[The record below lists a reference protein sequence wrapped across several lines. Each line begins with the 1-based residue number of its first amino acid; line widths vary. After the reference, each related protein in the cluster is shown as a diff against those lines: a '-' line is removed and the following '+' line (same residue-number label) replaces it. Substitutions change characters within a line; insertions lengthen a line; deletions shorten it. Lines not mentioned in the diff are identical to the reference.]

1 MKQPEEIRIEYVPLS
16 KVEKWPRNPKLHD
29 TEQLSASVER
39 FGFVQPILLDEKTNR
54 LVAGHGRLE
63 TLRKM
68 KDSGKQPPPR
78 IKVSNGDW
86 LVPVVRGVSFKNEK
100 EAEAYLVADNRQ
112 VELGGW
118 DEESLAEL
126 LRGQEIDLTG
136 VGWSSKEIDDL
147 VKQPT
152 VEIGVPQTERR
163 VYETTDIKQIVL
175 YFDSAGFEDVI
186 MRLNRLMTERKIT
199 SHTQAFM
206 LLLEDYENNH
216 GA

>member
-1 MKQPEEIRIEYVPLS
+1 MKQPEEIRIEYVSLS

-29 TEQLSASVER
+29 IEQLGASVER

-63 TLRKM
+63 TLRRL
-68 KDSGKQPPPR
+68 KDAGKQPPPR
-78 IKVSNGDW
+78 IKISNGDW

-118 DEESLAEL
+118 DEEALADL

-136 VGWSSKEIDDL
+136 IGWSSGEIDALIKPSAVD
-147 VKQPT
+147 
-152 VEIGVPQTERR
+152 IGVPQTERR
-163 VYETTDIKQIVL
+163 VYETTEIKQIVL
-175 YFDSAGFEDVI
+175 YFDSAGFEDVVA
-186 MRLNRLMTERKIT
+186 RLDRLMTERKIT

-206 LLLEDYENNH
+206 MLLEEYENNH
-216 GA
+216 GT